1 METGQYP
8 SERRKLDWGRQLRRS
23 MAFDDHPFGI
33 LACRALDYAQ
43 IISRFVR
50 LDACELHPGAAFYVV
65 GLCHFRVSRTQCVFT
80 DVLHRPWRKRGS
92 IWPEKCM

>member
-23 MAFDDHPFGI
+23 MEFDDHPFGI

-50 LDACELHPGAAFYVV
+50 LDACELYPGAAFYVV
-65 GLCHFRVSRTQCVFT
+65 GFVPFPRFANAVRF
-80 DVLHRPWRKRGS
+80 HRCSTGRAKKRGS